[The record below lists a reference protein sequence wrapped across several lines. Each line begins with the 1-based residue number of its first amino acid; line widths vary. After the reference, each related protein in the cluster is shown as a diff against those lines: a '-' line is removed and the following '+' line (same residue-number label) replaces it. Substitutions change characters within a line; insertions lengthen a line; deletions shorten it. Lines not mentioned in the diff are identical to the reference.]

1 MPIDHRL
8 SSGAHSFMTPSGATL
23 TYFVHGK
30 GPRTLVN
37 VAPGWGCASILYQ
50 NSFTFLNDS
59 FTFVHLEPRGTR
71 GSSFPDD
78 LTLMSS
84 WHMSE
89 DIESLRVH
97 LGIAVLDGL
106 IGHSNGG
113 CIVAWY
119 AIRFPQHVRSLVLL
133 DSQLPDPMQ
142 TPEAVEAFR
151 GGRGPQHI
159 PDDAAFAKA
168 MDACLPLYFAR
179 PSQDMPRFKSKLFT
193 NVPQIK
199 CWAAQDRVEEQYSE
213 QDSQLDKIEARTLV
227 VLGREDF
234 ICPIPVS
241 EMLAA
246 RIQRSTLAVIE
257 DSGHFPWIERQER
270 FAAAFKSFFGSL

>member
-37 VAPGWGCASILYQ
+37 VAPGWGCASVLYQ

-133 DSQLPDPMQ
+133 DSQLLGPDADSVRIPA
-142 TPEAVEAFR
+142 TNAILDARPEREAVEAFR

-179 PSQDMPRFKSKLFT
+179 PSRDMPRFKSKLFT

-199 CWAAQDRVEEQYSE
+199 CWAAQDRVEGQYSE

-234 ICPIPVS
+234 ICPVPV
-241 EMLAA
+241 
-246 RIQRSTLAVIE
+246 
-257 DSGHFPWIERQER
+257 
-270 FAAAFKSFFGSL
+270 